1 MRTCH
6 IVSALPVALSLERED
21 GDLVIAAD
29 AGYENLRQAG
39 IRPDLVVGDFDS
51 LGYVP
56 KGQESVVY
64 PARKDDTD
72 TMLAVRIGLNRGYR
86 RFLLYGALGG
96 RMDHTLANL
105 QCLSFIVDHGGEG
118 YLLGDEMMTV
128 AGEARLLFPE
138 GLSGI
143 FSVFAWGCSK
153 ASVRLEGCSY
163 PYEGELSSDYPLG
176 VSNEF
181 IAKAAAITVTEGKI
195 LVIWDTE
202 GRTYPRLEHFPRL

>member
-128 AGEARLLFPE
+128 AGEARLLFP
-138 GLSGI
+138 
-143 FSVFAWGCSK
+143 
-153 ASVRLEGCSY
+153 
-163 PYEGELSSDYPLG
+163 
-176 VSNEF
+176 
-181 IAKAAAITVTEGKI
+181 
-195 LVIWDTE
+195 
-202 GRTYPRLEHFPRL
+202 